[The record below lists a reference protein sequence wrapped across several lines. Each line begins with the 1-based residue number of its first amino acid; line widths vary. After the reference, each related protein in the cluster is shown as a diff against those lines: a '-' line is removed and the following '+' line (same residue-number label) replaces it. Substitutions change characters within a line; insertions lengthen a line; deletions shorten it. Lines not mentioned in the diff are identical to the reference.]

1 MAELFESPIPT
12 TSNVAHLRK
21 MFGSEDDIQ
30 SGSDANNENDGNVQ
44 LMKQHQQRQQKTP
57 KM

>member
-12 TSNVAHLRK
+12 TANVARLRRK
-21 MFGSEDDIQ
+21 FGSGEDDID
-30 SGSDANNENDGNVQ
+30 SESDVTNENEEAVQ
-44 LMKQHQQRQQKTP
+44 QKQQRRQQKTP